1 MNENFNSEEFKLHIK
16 STFITS
22 ILMVLIYLIFKK
34 FNILTF
40 WSGYIYCII
49 GIFIYDNIKL
59 ILNKD
64 E

>member
-1 MNENFNSEEFKLHIK
+1 MNENFNSKEFKLHIK

-22 ILMVLIYLIFKK
+22 ILMVFTYLIFKK

-40 WSGYIYCII
+40 WSGYGYCII
-49 GIFIYDNIKL
+49 GVIIYDTIKL